1 MNKSQRIDGI
11 IPGSIADEL
20 GLEAGDMILSINGVQ
35 IEDVLDYR
43 FLCKDEYLSILI
55 RRGSEEGVFEVE
67 KDADEDLG
75 IVFDD
80 GLMDEYHSCRNKC
93 IFCFIDQM
101 PPGMRRTLYFKD
113 DDERLSFLQGN
124 YITLTNL
131 GEHDIQRIIDYHLSP
146 INISIHTMDPE
157 LRCRMLHNRFAG
169 QSLRIIDRFYEAGI
183 TMNAQ
188 IVLCPGIN
196 DGDALDYTIKELARY
211 LPHMESV
218 SVVPVGLTK
227 YREGLPELTPVTR
240 DGAREV
246 IDLVEK
252 WQERLYPE
260 YGLHFIHAS
269 DEFYLLAGRDIPEA
283 DRYDGYL
290 QLENGVGMLRSLTDD
305 FEEALE
311 AQKGDDRSGRLTIAT
326 GTLAADT
333 LRGLVKRF
341 NVKFP
346 NVSVEVVPIINYFF
360 GELITVAGLITG
372 QDLTG
377 QLAGRD
383 LGDKVLI
390 TVNMLR
396 SGESVFLDDMTLEE
410 AEQLIGRPVVPIA
423 QGGEAFLRSL
433 MGEEEICAGHSE
445 YEPADR

>member
-11 IPGSIADEL
+11 IPDSIADEL

-377 QLAGRD
+377 QLAGRA

-410 AEQLIGRPVVPIA
+410 AANLIGRPVVPIA
-423 QGGEAFLRSL
+423 QGGDAFLRSL

>member
-227 YREGLPELTPVTR
+227 YRDGLPELTPVTR

-377 QLAGRD
+377 QLAGRA

-410 AEQLIGRPVVPIA
+410 AANLIGRPVVPIA
-423 QGGEAFLRSL
+423 QGGDAFLRSL

>member
-80 GLMDEYHSCRNKC
+80 GLMDESHSCRNKC

-131 GEHDIQRIIDYHLSP
+131 GEHDIQRIVDYHLSP

-305 FEEALE
+305 FEE
-311 AQKGDDRSGRLTIAT
+311 D
-326 GTLAADT
+326 
-333 LRGLVKRF
+333 
-341 NVKFP
+341 
-346 NVSVEVVPIINYFF
+346 
-360 GELITVAGLITG
+360 
-372 QDLTG
+372 
-377 QLAGRD
+377 
-383 LGDKVLI
+383 
-390 TVNMLR
+390 
-396 SGESVFLDDMTLEE
+396 
-410 AEQLIGRPVVPIA
+410 
-423 QGGEAFLRSL
+423 
-433 MGEEEICAGHSE
+433 
-445 YEPADR
+445 

>member
-157 LRCRMLHNRFAG
+157 LRCKMLHNRFAG

-227 YREGLPELTPVTR
+227 YRDGLPELTPVTR

-269 DEFYLLAGRDIPEA
+269 DEFYLLAGREIPEA
-283 DRYDGYL
+283 GRYDGYL

-377 QLAGRD
+377 QLAGRA

-423 QGGEAFLRSL
+423 QDGEAFLRSL

>member
-227 YREGLPELTPVTR
+227 YRDGLPELTPVTR
-240 DGAREV
+240 NGAREV

-377 QLAGRD
+377 QLAGRA

-423 QGGEAFLRSL
+423 QDGEAFLRSL

>member
-157 LRCRMLHNRFAG
+157 LRCKMLHNRFAG

-227 YREGLPELTPVTR
+227 YRDGLPELTPVTR

-377 QLAGRD
+377 QLAGRA

-423 QGGEAFLRSL
+423 QDGEAFLRSL